1 MASNDAKGKGP
12 FQEGLVNRTPQA
24 SMTDAS
30 KRSYRLCINDPL
42 TDSVF
47 RGTSNV
53 EPSPSS
59 TSDFWESHHTLM
71 LVAIVLVIYLVLGTV
86 CFYLLEPQMMGHK
99 TNGLVDALYFCIV
112 TMATVGYGDIV
123 PNTVLSKIF
132 VCIFAFTGMALV
144 VLGLSKAADSFVKK
158 QEDMLVNALHTDQ
171 NSRVADTNKYENY
184 KRVKYKCLLV
194 FIFILMLMIAGTT
207 VLATVEKLDLID
219 AFYCA
224 CVTIT
229 TLGYGDKSF
238 KTKGGRIFAVFW
250 ILASTISLAQFLAYI
265 TELFAQKAQ
274 SKLVKRVLSRKLT
287 QSDLKEADLD
297 KNKSVDIAEFIL
309 HKLKEMEKIS
319 EDDIAPIMEKFGNI
333 DLDKSN
339 SLTTSDIP
347 QSTRAGK

>member
-24 SMTDAS
+24 SMTDAP
-30 KRSYRLCINDPL
+30 KRSYRLCRSDPL
-42 TDSVF
+42 ADSVF

-71 LVAIVLVIYLVLGTV
+71 LVAIVFVIYLVLGTV

-132 VCIFAFTGMALV
+132 VCFFAFTGMALV

-158 QEDMLVNALHTDQ
+158 QEDMLVNAFHTDQ
-171 NSRVADTNKYENY
+171 NARTADTNKYEKHY
-184 KRVKYKCLLV
+184 KRVKCKCLLV

-219 AFYCA
+219 AFYCV

-250 ILASTISLAQFLAYI
+250 ILASTISLAQFLTYI

-274 SKLVKRVLSRKLT
+274 SELVKRVLSRKLT
-287 QSDLKEADLD
+287 HVDLEEADLD
-297 KNKSVDIAEFIL
+297 KNKSVDIVEFIL
-309 HKLKEMEKIS
+309 LKLKEMGKIS
-319 EDDIAPIMEKFGNI
+319 EDDIAPIREKFGNY
-333 DLDKSN
+333 DVDKSN
-339 SLTTSDIP
+339 NLTTSDIL
-347 QSTRAGK
+347 